1 MRSDIAAQAVMPAVV
16 VKSFGGPKACRL
28 DQAPVPQ
35 VTAGH
40 VLVELAYAGVN
51 FIDVYM
57 RNGSYAN
64 SATYRH
70 LLPMILGMEG
80 AGHVVEV
87 GADVE
92 GLSVGDR
99 VAYAPVRGS
108 YAKYAA
114 VPAWRA
120 VKVPASVG
128 LDIACALMLQ
138 GLTAHYLT
146 HSAFPL
152 AAGDWC
158 LVHAAAGGVG
168 QLLTQLAK
176 RCGATVIATVGSP
189 EKAEIAKAHGAD
201 HVVMYREVNFRK
213 AVMELTGGRGVDV
226 VYDSVG
232 KDTIA
237 KSIRCVRR
245 RGLCVLYGA
254 SSGQVECVDPMQLA
268 EAGSVFFTR
277 PHLADY
283 IATRE
288 EVEARAHDLFDA
300 VAAGE
305 LKVTI
310 DRVFP
315 LALAA
320 HAHRMLEAGLTRGKL
335 LLEI

>member
-1 MRSDIAAQAVMPAVV
+1 MRSDVTAQTEMPAVV
-16 VKSFGGPKACRL
+16 VKRFGGPKACRI
-28 DQAPVPQ
+28 DRAPVPG
-35 VTAGH
+35 VAPDH

-57 RNGSYAN
+57 RNGSYAR
-64 SATYRH
+64 SATYRN
-70 LLPMILGMEG
+70 LLPMTLGMEG
-80 AGHVVEV
+80 AGRVVSV

-92 GLSVGDR
+92 GLSAGDR

-108 YAKYAA
+108 YARYAA

-120 VKVPASVG
+120 VKVPDSVG
-128 LDIACALMLQ
+128 LDVACALMLQ
-138 GLTAHYLT
+138 GFTAHYLT

-152 AAGDWC
+152 AEGDWC

-176 RCGATVIATVGSP
+176 RSGATVIATVGTP
-189 EKAEIAKAHGAD
+189 EKAEIAKARGAD
-201 HVVMYREVNFRK
+201 HVVLYREVNFRK
-213 AVMELTGGRGVDV
+213 AVDELTGGRGVDV
-226 VYDSVG
+226 AYDSVG
-232 KDTIA
+232 KDTIE

-254 SSGQVECVDPMQLA
+254 SSGQVECVNPMELA
-268 EAGSVFFTR
+268 EAGSVFLTR

-288 EVEARAHDLFDA
+288 EVEARADDLFSA
-300 VAAGE
+300 VEAGA

-315 LALAA
+315 LALAS